1 MLKILLALMIPLHAA
16 AEGWPAFDL
25 NRGRARGRIVL
36 ADHIWVPPVPEP
48 IVVDLPLEDTLPFE
62 RAPLFSPY
70 KHGPVYVRG
79 AVKVE
84 VSGDSGKATLV
95 FPEVTFGEPA
105 PGDRA
110 ELFVMVS
117 SSGGRPAAVSWA
129 TAICFGRHYLGY
141 KAADFVLPDGSG
153 DFSVRET
160 FATGL
165 PRDAIASSHPWL
177 FAGGLRPGD
186 LCSGKAAAALAGFR
200 AAGLPGRAGAAGLGY
215 DARKKTLTV
224 TWKR

>member
-1 MLKILLALMIPLHAA
+1 MLNLLLALMLPLQAA

-25 NRGRARGRIVL
+25 NRGRARGRIVPS
-36 ADHIWVPPVPEP
+36 DHIWVPPVPEP
-48 IVVDLPLEDTLPFE
+48 IVVNLPPEDILPWE

-70 KHGPVYVRG
+70 KHGAVHVRG

-84 VSGDSGKATLV
+84 LRGRSGEATLV

-105 PGDRA
+105 PGDRT
-110 ELFVMVS
+110 ELFIMVS

-129 TAICFGRHYLGY
+129 TAICFGPHYLGY
-141 KAADFVLPDGSG
+141 KAAELVLPDGSG

-177 FAGGLRPGD
+177 FAGGLGPKD
-186 LCSGKAAAALAGFR
+186 LCSGKAGTVLAGFR
-200 AAGLPGRAGAAGLGY
+200 ASGLPPSAGGAGLRY
-215 DARKKTLTV
+215 DARRRTLTV